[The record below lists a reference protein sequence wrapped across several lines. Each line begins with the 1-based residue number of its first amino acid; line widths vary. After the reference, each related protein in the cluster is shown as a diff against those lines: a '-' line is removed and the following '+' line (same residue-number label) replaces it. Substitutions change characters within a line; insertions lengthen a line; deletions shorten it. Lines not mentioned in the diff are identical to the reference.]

1 MEQELHVWNVTE
13 QLLQNRVVKIYGEID
28 NKLATEV
35 TALLDVLSYDDAET
49 PIKLELCGPGGS
61 VLDGLAICSKIK
73 EIPNP
78 VVAFCTGYCASM
90 YTAIMACCD
99 YVYASEFASI
109 MIHEMSSGVQGKFR
123 ELKNQ
128 IKFDE
133 DLNTRLM
140 EIIGKKCNK
149 PADQIMADAVY
160 DHWMTAKEAIEY
172 GLVDAITPYAKK
184 DEKSLNEFIKLIK

>member
-13 QLLQNRVVKIYGEID
+13 QLLQNRVVKIYDEID
-28 NKLATEV
+28 NKQAHQV
-35 TALLDVLSYDDAET
+35 TALLDVLSYDDPEA

-78 VVAFCTGYCASM
+78 VIAFCTGYCASM

-99 YVYASEFASI
+99 YVYASEYSSI
-109 MIHEMSSGVQGKFR
+109 MIHEMSSGAQGKFR

-133 DLNTRLM
+133 ELNQRLM
-140 EIIGKKCNK
+140 TIIGEKCKKS
-149 PADQIMADAVY
+149 AEQIMADAVY
-160 DHWMTAKEAIEY
+160 DHWMTAKEAVEY
-172 GLVDAITPYAKK
+172 GLVDALTPYAKK
-184 DEKSLNEFIKLIK
+184 SEKNLTEFIKLIK